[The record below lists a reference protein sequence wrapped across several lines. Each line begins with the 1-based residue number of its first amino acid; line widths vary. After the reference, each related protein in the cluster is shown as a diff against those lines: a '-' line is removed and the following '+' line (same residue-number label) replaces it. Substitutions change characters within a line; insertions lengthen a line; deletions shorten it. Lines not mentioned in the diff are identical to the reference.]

1 MAPGPTLKEDEHLF
15 YTGPF
20 PLTSLKLHVVSD
32 KCCQET
38 LGGVSVN
45 HHGTVTSQIQNSPRT
60 SSRYVIKASLLFAMN
75 LLWPLNMVSDEHSIK
90 FLFMGGCRS
99 LSLLYNVPLWD
110 YNSIYPC

>member
-1 MAPGPTLKEDEHLF
+1 MGARVFSNNHLYTHLGERCPFPEHLCFPMAPGPTLTEEEHLI

-45 HHGTVTSQIQNSPRT
+45 HHGTVT
-60 SSRYVIKASLLFAMN
+60 
-75 LLWPLNMVSDEHSIK
+75 
-90 FLFMGGCRS
+90 
-99 LSLLYNVPLWD
+99 
-110 YNSIYPC
+110 